1 MSFYE
6 RDQGSLFDWDR
17 PVLYG
22 RDRGTSYDRDRPV
35 LFERDP
41 GTSYDWDRHVL
52 YEQGW
57 HVLYEW
63 DWGILL
69 FVLSLVIFAIL
80 DLSISGSESI
90 SIRVGKHRDW
100 GNIGIGATS
109 GSGDIGLRFIMSAE
123 Q

>member
-6 RDQGSLFDWDR
+6 WDRGSLFD
-17 PVLYG
+17 
-22 RDRGTSYDRDRPV
+22 RDRGTSYDRDR
-35 LFERDP
+35 
-41 GTSYDWDRHVL
+41 
-52 YEQGW
+52 

-90 SIRVGKHRDW
+90 SIRVGKHRDR
-100 GNIGIGATS
+100 GNIGIGETS
-109 GSGDIGLRFIMSAE
+109 GLGQHQDRETLASDSLCLLNSDYSSYIAYWTY
-123 Q
+123 